1 MRDDSVDFA
10 LRLLKAL
17 HDDCNLA
24 RKSSVVPCVG
34 GDNDMIDVGEEFA
47 PYLAIVANGFAV
59 AVARWAALFGVHH
72 KRHSEGA
79 EGRGGVYLSTPKLRK
94 RPLLVPHTRGA
105 METLV
110 NY

>member
-47 PYLAIVANGFAV
+47 PYLAIVANDGDDSGP
-59 AVARWAALFGVHH
+59 WW
-72 KRHSEGA
+72 
-79 EGRGGVYLSTPKLRK
+79 
-94 RPLLVPHTRGA
+94 
-105 METLV
+105 
-110 NY
+110 

>member
-47 PYLAIVANGFAV
+47 PYLAIVANDGDDGSSLV
-59 AVARWAALFGVHH
+59 IPIIPVIYITLF
-72 KRHSEGA
+72 
-79 EGRGGVYLSTPKLRK
+79 
-94 RPLLVPHTRGA
+94 PHYCDV
-105 METLV
+105 TLWR
-110 NY
+110 